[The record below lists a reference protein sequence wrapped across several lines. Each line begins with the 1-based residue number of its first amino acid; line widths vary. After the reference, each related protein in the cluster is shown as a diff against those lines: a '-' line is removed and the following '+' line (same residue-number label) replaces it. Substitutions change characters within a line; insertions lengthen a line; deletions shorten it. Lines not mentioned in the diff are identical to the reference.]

1 MAERTAIRAG
11 CGIIG
16 KRMLKDSPVENS
28 VELSTGRFFEGGNQ
42 MARFDPERAIKT

>member
-16 KRMLKDSPVENS
+16 KRMLKDSPVENPA
-28 VELSTGRFFEGGNQ
+28 ELSTRVFSREGNKW
-42 MARFDPERAIKT
+42 RAPDGSAP